1 MTTFRR
7 MMGTFLRGHWPALLL
22 SMALALAT
30 TGFGLVIPWL
40 LRAVVDTVL
49 VEGQSDLLV
58 PLSLGI
64 LAAGLLRFGAAFARR
79 IVSGHVSLAVET
91 DIRNQLF
98 AHLEMLDLGFY
109 LRSQTGQLIS
119 RSIAD
124 VRAVR
129 LFLSYG
135 FIFLVTHLTTMV
147 AVTVILFSM
156 QPQLAVVA
164 LLPMPILLVSA
175 TRFSSRLHPSLYAL
189 QQRVAELTAVAEER
203 ITGIRVIK
211 ALAIEHVE
219 QETFAEASDLI
230 YRQNLDA
237 AAIRARYVPLMSFL
251 PSLSLVAILYLG
263 GRMVVDGSLTLGSL
277 LAFNSYVL
285 LLTWPMRMLGMLIS
299 WAERASASGERVIEL
314 LDERPAIADRAGARV
329 LPPLRGAVSF
339 RRVRFGYD
347 GHEVL
352 RGIDLH
358 VEAGETVAF
367 VGPTGCGKT
376 TLALLVPR
384 FHDPTEGAVLV
395 DGRDLRDV
403 TLASLRRQIGLV
415 EQDPF
420 LFSLSVREN
429 IRYGDPQATDERVAA
444 AARAAAAD
452 DFIRALP
459 EGYDTPVGE
468 RGINLSGGQRQ
479 RVALARA
486 LLVDPRILIL
496 DDATSS
502 VDAETEARIME
513 ALRALKGS
521 RTTIVIAHRP
531 STVLLADRVV
541 LLDAGRVVQVGPPAA
556 VHWDEIL
563 VREAEEALAREL
575 AAAQGADRSTLLRR
589 SPRPLGSEAL

>member
-22 SMALALAT
+22 SLVLALAT

-49 VEGQSDLLV
+49 IGGRQDLLL
-58 PLSLGI
+58 PYALAILG
-64 LAAGLLRFGAAFARR
+64 AGLLRFAAAFSRR
-79 IVSGHVSLAVET
+79 IVSGHVSLSVET
-91 DIRNQLF
+91 DIRNRLF
-98 AHLEMLDLGFY
+98 AHLEMLDLHFY

-135 FIFLVTHLTTMV
+135 FIFLVTHLFTLV
-147 AVTVILFSM
+147 AVTIILFAM
-156 QPQLAVVA
+156 QPRLAVVA
-164 LLPMPILLVSA
+164 LLPMPFLLMSA
-175 TRFSSRLHPSLYAL
+175 TRFSSRLHPSLYTL

-237 AAIRARYVPLMSFL
+237 AAIRARYMPLMALL

-263 GRMVVDGSLTLGSL
+263 GRMVVDGTLTLGSL

-314 LDERPAIADRAGARV
+314 LDERPGIADRAGARA
-329 LPPLRGAVSF
+329 LPPLRGAVAF
-339 RRVRFGYD
+339 RHVRFGYD

-352 RGIDLH
+352 RGIDLQ
-358 VEAGETVAF
+358 VEPGETVAF

-384 FHDPTEGAVLV
+384 FHDPTEGVVLV
-395 DGRDLRDV
+395 DSRDLRDV

-429 IRYGDPQATDERVAA
+429 IRYGDPEASEERVAA

-452 DFIRALP
+452 DFIHALP
-459 EGYDTPVGE
+459 QGYDTLVGE

-479 RVALARA
+479 RLALARA

-502 VDAETEARIME
+502 VDAETEARIMD
-513 ALRALKGS
+513 ALRDLKGT

-541 LLDAGRVVQVGPPAA
+541 LMDAGRVVQVGPPSE

-563 VREAEEALAREL
+563 IREAEEALAREL
-575 AAAQGADRSTLLRR
+575 AAAQGAERPPLLRR
-589 SPRPLGSEAL
+589 PHPLGSEAL

>member
-7 MMGTFLRGHWPALLL
+7 MMGTFLRGHWPALFL
-22 SMALALAT
+22 SLALALAT

-40 LRAVVDTVL
+40 LRAVVDVAL
-49 VEGQSDLLV
+49 VQGRQELLV
-58 PLSLGI
+58 PLTLGI
-64 LAAGLLRFGAAFARR
+64 LGAGLLRFGTAFARR
-79 IVSGHVSLAVET
+79 VVSGHVSLAVET
-91 DIRNQLF
+91 DIRNRLF
-98 AHLEMLDLGFY
+98 AHLETLDLDFY

-135 FIFLVTHLTTMV
+135 FIFLLTHLTTLV
-147 AVTVILFSM
+147 AVSIILFVLE
-156 QPQLAVVA
+156 PRLAVAA
-164 LLPMPILLVSA
+164 LLPMPFLLIGAS
-175 TRFSSRLHPSLYAL
+175 RFSSRLHPSLYAL

-203 ITGIRVIK
+203 ITGIRMIK
-211 ALAIEHVE
+211 ALAIEDVE
-219 QETFAEASDLI
+219 QETFAGASDRI
-230 YRQNLDA
+230 YRQNLHA
-237 AAIRARYVPLMSFL
+237 AAIRARYVPLMGFL
-251 PSLSLVAILYLG
+251 PSLSLVAILFFG
-263 GRMVVDGSLTLGSL
+263 GRMVIDGSLTLGSL

-285 LLTWPMRMLGMLIS
+285 LLTSPMRMLGMLIA

-314 LDERPAIADRAGARV
+314 LDEDAGIADRPGSV
-329 LPPLRGAVSF
+329 DLPPVRGAVSF
-339 RRVRFGYD
+339 QAVRFGY
-347 GHEVL
+347 GEQQVL
-352 RGIDLH
+352 RGIDLSI
-358 VEAGETVAF
+358 EPGETVAF

-376 TLALLVPR
+376 TLALLIPR

-403 TLASLRRQIGLV
+403 TLASLRRQMGLV

-429 IRYGDPQATDERVAA
+429 IRYGDPGASAERVAA

-452 DFIRALP
+452 DFIESLP
-459 EGYDTPVGE
+459 QGYDTLVGE

-502 VDAETEARIME
+502 VDAETEARIMD
-513 ALRALKGS
+513 ALRGLKGT
-521 RTTIVIAHRP
+521 RTTIIVAHRP

-541 LLDAGRVVQVGPPAA
+541 LLDAGRVVQAGPPSE
-556 VHWDEIL
+556 VHWEETLI
-563 VREAEEALAREL
+563 REAEESLAREL
-575 AAAQGADRSTLLRR
+575 AAAQGADQARLVRE
-589 SPRPLGSEAL
+589 RPAPLVSDAL